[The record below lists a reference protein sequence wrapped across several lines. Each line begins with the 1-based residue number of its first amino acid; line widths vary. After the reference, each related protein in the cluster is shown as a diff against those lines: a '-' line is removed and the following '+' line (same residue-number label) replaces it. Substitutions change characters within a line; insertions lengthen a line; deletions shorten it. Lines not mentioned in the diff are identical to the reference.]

1 MRSVSC
7 EGNNMFSVT
16 YRRDGAWE
24 SLMSYETNTIRCSF
38 IVSEVMRTVVIR
50 NGKSFSR
57 NQSSDLLQP
66 EEDADGAGLAPES
79 GDAIGI

>member
-1 MRSVSC
+1 
-7 EGNNMFSVT
+7 MFSVT
-16 YRRDGAWE
+16 FRRDGAWE

-38 IVSEVMRTVVIR
+38 IVSEVMRTFRGTVLILIH

-57 NQSSDLLQP
+57 NQSSDLSQP